1 MRKVN
6 LQKTKPRS
14 GAVQSVLSAYRY
26 ERSQSLKKAKQQAD
40 IITSLSIANRTVA
53 RKNGESGIEIAHCGA
68 SASLSKLKSKPEMK
82 TVVHTAV
89 SSFEK
94 KEDQNITSQKSPSNT
109 AAKGIPA
116 GNEILTQDAENG
128 VNLIYQI
135 YRISAH
141 AMDLEKFIRQT
152 CTILSSEL
160 HIDALL
166 AYLYDDVTDRIRRYH
181 CVGMDMSRKHDEYVF
196 PDALIE
202 KMMRKRRGSDKTQNF
217 IELNQEQMIELF
229 YDYSDIQLFGSA
241 IVFPIFFDETL
252 LGCLAVFLR
261 ENEVFAQ
268 QTEKIM
274 MAVCAQLSAL
284 VQNIRLYN
292 TLTRELEE
300 HKRAEE
306 QLKKVNEELEN
317 SAYTDHLTGL
327 WNRRG
332 LIKHVYEQIELMRVQ
347 KNSLSF
353 LLLDIDHFKRV
364 NDKYGH
370 QVGDMVLVDFADLLR
385 ANSRT
390 TDSITR
396 WGGEEFLIL
405 TTTNIGNTAYTY
417 AERLRKLVS
426 IHAFPVIGEMTV
438 SIGVAE
444 LREGEDFDSWIKRVD
459 DALYAAKDRDRN
471 NVVICRDEESL

>member
-6 LQKTKPRS
+6 LQKIKPRS
-14 GAVQSVLSAYRY
+14 GAVRSELSAYRY
-26 ERSQSLKKAKQQAD
+26 ERSQSFIKAEKQAD
-40 IITSLSIANRTVA
+40 IVTNLPSTNQAAA
-53 RKNGESGIEIAHCGA
+53 RKSSESDVKIAYCDVC
-68 SASLSKLKSKPEMK
+68 ASLPKRTGKPEIK
-82 TVVHTAV
+82 TEVHTTA

-94 KEDQNITSQKSPSNT
+94 KEDHNIVLQNSPLNID
-109 AAKGIPA
+109 AGGIHA
-116 GNEILTQDAENG
+116 GHESLTQDPENG
-128 VNLIYQI
+128 VNLLYQI
-135 YRISAH
+135 YRISAR

-152 CTILSSEL
+152 CTILCSEL

-166 AYLYDDVTDRIRRYH
+166 AYLYDDVPDRIRRYH
-181 CVGMDMSRKHDEYVF
+181 CVGMDMSKKDDKYVF

-202 KMMRKRRGSDKTQNF
+202 RMMRKRRGSDKTQNF

-292 TLTRELEE
+292 TLTGELEE

-353 LLLDIDHFKRV
+353 LLLDIDHFKKV

-417 AERLRKLVS
+417 AERLRKLFS

-471 NVVICRDEESL
+471 NVVICRDEE

>member
-6 LQKTKPRS
+6 LQKIKPRS
-14 GAVQSVLSAYRY
+14 GAVRSELSAYRY
-26 ERSQSLKKAKQQAD
+26 ERSQSFIKAEKQAD
-40 IITSLSIANRTVA
+40 AVTNLPSNQVAA
-53 RKNGESGIEIAHCGA
+53 RKSSESDVKIAYCDVC
-68 SASLSKLKSKPEMK
+68 ASLPKRTGKPEIK
-82 TVVHTAV
+82 TEVITTA

-94 KEDQNITSQKSPSNT
+94 KEDQNIISQNSSLN

-116 GNEILTQDAENG
+116 NNEVLTQAAENG
-128 VNLIYQI
+128 VNLLYQI
-135 YRISAH
+135 YRISAR

-152 CTILSSEL
+152 CAILSSEL

-181 CVGMDMSRKHDEYVF
+181 CVGMDMSKKDDEYVF

-202 KMMRKRRGSDKTQNF
+202 QMMRKRRGSDKNTRNY

-229 YDYSDIQLFGSA
+229 YDYADIQLFGSA

-292 TLTRELEE
+292 TLTGELEE

-332 LIKHVYEQIELMRVQ
+332 LIKHVYEQMELMREQ

-353 LLLDIDHFKRV
+353 LLLDIDHFKKV

-471 NVVICRDEESL
+471 NVVICRDEE

>member
-1 MRKVN
+1 
-6 LQKTKPRS
+6 
-14 GAVQSVLSAYRY
+14 
-26 ERSQSLKKAKQQAD
+26 
-40 IITSLSIANRTVA
+40 
-53 RKNGESGIEIAHCGA
+53 
-68 SASLSKLKSKPEMK
+68 
-82 TVVHTAV
+82 
-89 SSFEK
+89 
-94 KEDQNITSQKSPSNT
+94 
-109 AAKGIPA
+109 
-116 GNEILTQDAENG
+116 
-128 VNLIYQI
+128 
-135 YRISAH
+135 
-141 AMDLEKFIRQT
+141 
-152 CTILSSEL
+152 
-160 HIDALL
+160 
-166 AYLYDDVTDRIRRYH
+166 
-181 CVGMDMSRKHDEYVF
+181 
-196 PDALIE
+196 
-202 KMMRKRRGSDKTQNF
+202 MRKRRGSDKTQNF